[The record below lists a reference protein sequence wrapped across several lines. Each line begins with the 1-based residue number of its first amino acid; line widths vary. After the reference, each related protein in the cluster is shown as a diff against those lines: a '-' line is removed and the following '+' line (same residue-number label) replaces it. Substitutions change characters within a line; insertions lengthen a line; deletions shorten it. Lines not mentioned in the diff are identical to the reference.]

1 MKYNGKE
8 LIEMSPQKWVQKWDG
23 KPREMLA
30 WNCVNDTP
38 VKTRIVDWYSDE
50 HGHIIWRD
58 DWRDGVCKYW
68 NNVADIPNE
77 ESDKQ
82 KKEIVTK
89 YSLNDCINSLKCH
102 FKSKNE
108 DSPDDEIAFPSL
120 KESYESIIKYL
131 DELKSLKEDRVEPTP
146 VEDVLLT
153 RIKVLKE
160 ENEEL
165 KAKIAPLRSERV
177 EMADSVS
184 SAVWKEL
191 MDRAKTIE
199 GSVNTTM
206 AGFSFNDISDIVL
219 NKIMEHKPIDKPEKK
234 LRRMTYKEV
243 EDWLIQC
250 NGLLRIGNKTY
261 NNIYFDCEDRNKEV
275 RDGIEICGHKE
286 HTWHEPLINE
296 YLDDKS
302 EDKSE
307 NTQRRSNYREFAE
320 YLSHGDFGFNGISDI
335 GLTKILKYKPENNPE
350 NKTRRMTHREL
361 AHWCANGNGEW
372 AAPSID
378 VTVYQRFDYDVER
391 EAKEVSEHIKIRG
404 WDETEWHEPLVEE

>member
-1 MKYNGKE
+1 MIGGIKQQT
-8 LIEMSPQKWVQKWDG
+8 EM
-23 KPREMLA
+23 
-30 WNCVNDTP
+30 
-38 VKTRIVDWYSDE
+38 
-50 HGHIIWRD
+50 
-58 DWRDGVCKYW
+58 
-68 NNVADIPNE
+68 
-77 ESDKQ
+77 
-82 KKEIVTK
+82 VTE
-89 YSLNDCINSLKCH
+89 YSLNDCINSLKYH

-199 GSVNTTM
+199 GPVNTTM
-206 AGFSFNDISDIVL
+206 AGFGFNDISDIVL
-219 NKIMEHKPIDKPEKK
+219 NKIMEYKPIDKPKK
-234 LRRMTYKEV
+234 KVRRMTYKEV

-307 NTQRRSNYREFAE
+307 NTQRRRSYREFSE

-335 GLTKILKYKPENNPE
+335 GLTKILKYKPEK
-350 NKTRRMTHREL
+350 KTRRMTYKEL
-361 AHWCANGNGEW
+361 SEWLATGKGQFKDGNFGSFRTEL
-372 AAPSID
+372 
-378 VTVYQRFDYDVER
+378 VYCKNEENAIVDTDCL
-391 EAKEVSEHIKIRG
+391 IRG
-404 WDETEWHEPLVEE
+404 WNETEWHEPLVEE